1 MGPQEVAAVITLLVI
16 LSDLECLV
24 SVLDTKV
31 I

>member
-1 MGPQEVAAVITLLVI
+1 MGPQEVAAIITLLAI

-24 SVLDTKV
+24 SILDNKV